1 MGATQARGWQA
12 LLETSPELNLKGEV
26 GVTQVTVSVG
36 DVSVSIPGRE
46 EGESRGSE
54 AEVRGSR
61 GLNQLWPFRDNHFDR
76 SVESGFEEDQIL
88 RDPEAM
94 VRSLDFILR

>member
-1 MGATQARGWQA
+1 M
-12 LLETSPELNLKGEV
+12 
-26 GVTQVTVSVG
+26 TVSVG
-36 DVSVSIPGRE
+36 EVSVSIPGRE

-54 AEVRGSR
+54 AEVKGGG
-61 GLNQLWPFRDNHFDR
+61 GLNQLWPFRDNHFDS
-76 SVESGFEEDQIL
+76 SVESGFEEDQIP